1 MFKTE
6 VDIESLSKKAT
17 ARWKKHNLSNTSRQV
32 SKSENK
38 RLHSLILTSKPENF
52 LNVSTTARDTS
63 RKVSKQEDL
72 PELSAE
78 LNSLRKKHDINR
90 GSNFLLDHSLANM
103 KKQLEGFRQEELKTL
118 NRLTFLKNEV
128 ERLEEAV
135 EETVQ
140 RQEDACEATKVY
152 NHIIERMKIHRL
164 KLDIKNEET
173 VKTLKASRRVLDEEF
188 EVCRKQKEAKIK
200 TKRALDS
207 LEGYVDQETKEKEDN
222 VSVIEKDMK
231 KRLENSNKREE
242 RYRRQIEIAER
253 AANEDREARATQ
265 MREDVILMRF
275 WYTYMRKKLDYDMNR
290 LNYIENAFEKVR
302 KNSNV
307 NDASEMVTKVL
318 TTEIAYN
325 ELRKIVEDSN
335 YNISKTQEKINQ
347 IEENLLKVE
356 KIKNQSNIKENLQ
369 KEIIEKLKTG
379 VDDKNKV
386 IKLKE
391 VHQKI
396 KVWSSKMIKKL
407 GGSVKAEGLK
417 NSMIVIK
424 DLINTN
430 IKSLKTSG
438 QISQAVEGKS
448 ISLQQVIQSIDV
460 KDLKKIRSESA
471 EKLLQ
476 DSEVMREL
484 AYSTPS
490 LDTKLKK

>member
-1 MFKTE
+1 M
-6 VDIESLSKKAT
+6 
-17 ARWKKHNLSNTSRQV
+17 
-32 SKSENK
+32 
-38 RLHSLILTSKPENF
+38 
-52 LNVSTTARDTS
+52 
-63 RKVSKQEDL
+63 
-72 PELSAE
+72 
-78 LNSLRKKHDINR
+78 
-90 GSNFLLDHSLANM
+90 
-103 KKQLEGFRQEELKTL
+103 
-118 NRLTFLKNEV
+118 
-128 ERLEEAV
+128 
-135 EETVQ
+135 
-140 RQEDACEATKVY
+140 
-152 NHIIERMKIHRL
+152 
-164 KLDIKNEET
+164 
-173 VKTLKASRRVLDEEF
+173 
-188 EVCRKQKEAKIK
+188 
-200 TKRALDS
+200 
-207 LEGYVDQETKEKEDN
+207 
-222 VSVIEKDMK
+222 
-231 KRLENSNKREE
+231 
-242 RYRRQIEIAER
+242 
-253 AANEDREARATQ
+253 
-265 MREDVILMRF
+265 
-275 WYTYMRKKLDYDMNR
+275 
-290 LNYIENAFEKVR
+290 
-302 KNSNV
+302 
-307 NDASEMVTKVL
+307 
-318 TTEIAYN
+318 
-325 ELRKIVEDSN
+325 EDSN

-476 DSEVMREL
+476 DSEVMRER